1 MRKQLRHVQPLA
13 LLATFALVA
22 ASAAPVASAAEFQV
36 KSDDVRNGR
45 LVEEQVYNGFGCS
58 GGNVSPHIVWQ
69 GAPKG
74 SKSFLVTIHD
84 PDAPTG
90 GLGWTHWVVA
100 NIPASVTELPK
111 GISVD
116 NTRLPAGAV
125 QSNTD
130 FGKAGY
136 GGPCPPVGPAHR
148 YVITVNALKVE
159 KLEVDANSTPAL
171 VAFMTNGN
179 SLGKASFTARY
190 GRAK

>member
-1 MRKQLRHVQPLA
+1 MSNQLRHKVQALA
-13 LLATFALVA
+13 LLASITLVA
-22 ASAAPVASAAEFQV
+22 ASAVSAAEFQV
-36 KSDDVRNGR
+36 KSDDFKNGR
-45 LVEEQVYNGFGCS
+45 IVEEQVFNGFGCS

-69 GAPKG
+69 GAPKDT
-74 SKSFLVTIHD
+74 KSFLVTIHD

-116 NTRLPAGAV
+116 STKLPTGAV
-125 QSNTD
+125 QTNTD

-159 KLEVDANSTPAL
+159 KLDVDANSTPAL
-171 VAFMTNGN
+171 VAFMANGN

-190 GRAK
+190 GRSK